1 LAPLETSDHPHKAPA
16 GSSLSELVFN
26 WPLGPRAETAY
37 ERTNDPKQDKR
48 AGMTVKS
55 IRSQIT
61 RFAHLA
67 CVVAIP
73 FGGPHMA
80 AHAQNLFAPVAQV
93 NDSVVTGYELS
104 QRVQLMTVLG
114 GGTTSKVA
122 LDALIDDRLKNDAAK
137 RANIKPSNEEI
148 AQAMDDFAAR
158 GSLAPEQ
165 LLSLL
170 GKNGVSAQTFRDFV
184 TSGLAWRDYARAKFV
199 RSVKVSEADV
209 DRALRDNG
217 PSGGL
222 IASMSEIFL
231 PARDDKERAAS
242 ERLAKQIAATPSI
255 AAFAA
260 AARQYSV
267 APSGKKQSG
276 RMTPTPIGNLPGPL
290 RDAAT
295 TLKPGEV
302 SEPLSTG
309 NAIGIFQLRSLV
321 EIETPTPRATSI
333 EYAAYY
339 IAGGHSEAGLA
350 AAAKLRARVDTC
362 DDLYGIA
369 KNEPAERLEVDT
381 LALGDIPTDV
391 AKELAQLD
399 PGESSTALTRSNGET
414 VVFLML
420 CERLFET
427 TATADRDTVR
437 TNLLSARIGALAES
451 HLAELRADAT
461 IIRK

>member
-1 LAPLETSDHPHKAPA
+1 
-16 GSSLSELVFN
+16 
-26 WPLGPRAETAY
+26 
-37 ERTNDPKQDKR
+37 
-48 AGMTVKS
+48 MTVKS

-61 RFAHLA
+61 RFAQMA
-67 CVVAIP
+67 CVFAIP
-73 FGGPHMA
+73 FGGPQMT

-93 NDSVVTGYELS
+93 NDSVVTGYELT

-114 GGTTSKVA
+114 GGATSKVA
-122 LDALIDDRLKNDAAK
+122 LDALIDERLKKDAAT
-137 RANIKPSNEEI
+137 RANITPSEEAI
-148 AQAMDDFAAR
+148 AQAINDFAER

-184 TSGLAWRDYARAKFV
+184 TSGLAWRDYARAKFA
-199 RSVKVSEADV
+199 RRVKVSEADV

-231 PARDDKERAAS
+231 PARDAKERAAS
-242 ERLAKQIAATPSI
+242 ERLAKQIAANPSI

-260 AARQYSV
+260 AARKYSV

-276 RMTPTPIGNLPGPL
+276 RMAPTPIGNLPGPL
-290 RDAAT
+290 RTAAT

-302 SEPLSTG
+302 SAPLSTG
-309 NAIGIFQLRSLV
+309 NAIGIFQLRSLA
-321 EIETPTPRATSI
+321 EIETPTPRAISI

-339 IAGGHSEAGLA
+339 IAGGRSEAGLS

-369 KNEPAERLEVDT
+369 KNQPESVLDVDT
-381 LALGDIPTDV
+381 LPMSEVPTDV

-399 PGESSTALTRSNGET
+399 PGESSIALTRSNGET
-414 VVFLML
+414 LVFLML

-427 TATADRDTVR
+427 TATADRETVK